1 MYYIENEPRDA
12 RDARELILRGF
23 GDIDFQEEGHV
34 YTLHGQVIETT
45 ISGLG
50 HRFEA
55 RPFDTEMQAERY
67 AQRHGKTAE
76 YWKSEWEAKAL
87 RATTLGTKTHEYGES
102 LSYILNGL
110 PKEMIL
116 DSALLQ
122 YDSENNDITPSHP
135 KEEAVA
141 LFLKKLPASY
151 HLVLNEARVYSGKN
165 PDQSKNIKEL
175 ICGTFDMLYWYDGNG
190 NPEKAGYVLFDYK
203 TNSALQSDYNRKHGN
218 FLLPPFNDIYE
229 ENLGMYTIQ
238 LSAYAMLLEDIGI
251 KLMNRILVWLTDDGR
266 CELIPVKDVSDRL
279 RKIL

>member
-1 MYYIENEPRDA
+1 
-12 RDARELILRGF
+12 
-23 GDIDFQEEGHV
+23 
-34 YTLHGQVIETT
+34 
-45 ISGLG
+45 
-50 HRFEA
+50 
-55 RPFDTEMQAERY
+55 
-67 AQRHGKTAE
+67 
-76 YWKSEWEAKAL
+76 
-87 RATTLGTKTHEYGES
+87 
-102 LSYILNGL
+102 
-110 PKEMIL
+110 MIL

-165 PDQSKNIKEL
+165 PDPSKNIKEL

-190 NPEKAGYVLFDYK
+190 NPEKVGYVLFDYK

-266 CELIPVKDVSDRL
+266 CELIPVKNVSDRL